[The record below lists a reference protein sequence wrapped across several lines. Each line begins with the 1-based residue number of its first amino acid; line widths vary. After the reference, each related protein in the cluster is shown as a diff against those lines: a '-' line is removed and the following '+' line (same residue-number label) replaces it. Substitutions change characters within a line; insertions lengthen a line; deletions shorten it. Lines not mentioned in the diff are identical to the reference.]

1 MQPPAPPPGAS
12 DDPGWQREQSPYAPG
27 GSGAA
32 PADTP
37 GWPPRDAPPVYAP
50 PPGYGPPPGYRA
62 YGQPGSGPFGPAR
75 EHPQGTTILVLG
87 ILSLVLC
94 QIMGPIAWVMAS
106 KAQKEIDLDPASYTN
121 RGNVVAGKVL
131 GIIASVLL
139 IVSVIAWI
147 AIIGLIIGAAD
158 N

>member
-12 DDPGWQREQSPYAPG
+12 DDPGWRRDQSPYAPG
-27 GSGAA
+27 GGAPTDA
-32 PADTP
+32 P
-37 GWPPRDAPPVYAP
+37 GWPPRDAPPAYGP
-50 PPGYGPPPGYRA
+50 PVGYGPPPGYRP
-62 YGQPGSGPFGPAR
+62 YGQPGSGPFGPAT

-87 ILSLVLC
+87 ILSLVVC
-94 QIMGPIAWVMAS
+94 QIMGPIAWVMGS
-106 KAQKEIDLDPASYTN
+106 KAQKEIDLDPARYTN
-121 RGNVVAGKVL
+121 RGNVVAGKIL

-139 IVSVIAWI
+139 IVSVVAWI